1 MMKKEYLQPDSALL
15 TIAQERLICASD
27 LETKDSN
34 GLEEWITDDEGLW
47 TVL

>member
-1 MMKKEYLQPDSALL
+1 MKKKYLQPDSALL
-15 TIAQERLICASD
+15 TIAQELFICASN

-34 GLEEWITDDEGLW
+34 GLEKWITDVEGVW